1 MGVTL
6 SRVSPKV
13 KTQEIVVKLFVTCFV
28 CSHPFT
34 LPTHSPLPQ
43 VLTFFASLIVLMV
56 NIIIE
61 KVLKYCSTYEK
72 HNSEDARGTSTFLR
86 MFILKYINTTLVFF
100 INNNNTILY
109 QIFGVRTQTTTEFT
123 ADWFNTI
130 GVTIILVQL
139 GDVLSSHGDKVYKL
153 LKFHRDKRIS
163 RTKELALTQDDLNM
177 AQMGPEFE
185 FAFSYAQMLSTFF
198 CCFTFSTGIPILY
211 AICAANYFIYYF
223 VEKYLFI
230 HLYRIPPHFS
240 NNVGKRATA
249 MLPYA
254 FIIHLFMSIWV
265 LSNTELFQN
274 NIDEDG
280 ASVVDHSDS
289 PVSEKIT
296 GRATFPLFVFLVAI
310 LALRIATHVYKGS
323 AKTIKLVSS
332 VCAVFLSVGLV
343 RCSGITYGVNGS
355 MLIYVV
361 LNCTTFLFAQLPLS
375 HFF

>member
-1 MGVTL
+1 
-6 SRVSPKV
+6 
-13 KTQEIVVKLFVTCFV
+13 
-28 CSHPFT
+28 
-34 LPTHSPLPQ
+34 
-43 VLTFFASLIVLMV
+43 MV
-56 NIIIE
+56 NVLIE
-61 KVLKYCSTYEK
+61 KVLKWLSAYEK

-109 QIFGVRTQTTTEFT
+109 KIFGVRTQTTTEFT

-139 GDVLSSHGDKVYKL
+139 GDVLSSHGDKLYKL

-265 LSNTELFQN
+265 LSNTELFKN

-310 LALRIATHVYKGS
+310 LALRIFTHLYKGS
-323 AKTIKLVSS
+323 AKTIKLVS
-332 VCAVFLSVGLV
+332 VFL
-343 RCSGITYGVNGS
+343 
-355 MLIYVV
+355 
-361 LNCTTFLFAQLPLS
+361 
-375 HFF
+375 